1 MHLQPT
7 RVKLLTDKRA
17 TAERVLSD
25 DEVAVAK
32 DAVLR
37 AFEKATK
44 KMPVNVFK
52 VFALELSEMFK
63 TSAEMAGVTQ

>member
-17 TAERVLSD
+17 TAERVNVSD
-25 DEVAVAK
+25 AVSVAK

-44 KMPVNVFK
+44 NMPVNEFRVL
-52 VFALELSEMFK
+52 ANELSDSFK